1 MMRPAL
7 FLDRDGVIN
16 INHGHVHKI
25 ENFDFIEGIFD
36 LVKKA
41 NGLAMPV
48 IIITNQGGIGRGLY
62 SEDVFHTLMNTVIE
76 LFKEHG
82 AVIDDVYFCPNHP
95 EHGVGQYKQPSYYR
109 KPEPGM
115 ILMAAK
121 DHGLDLSKSVFV
133 GDKRTDMEA
142 GKSAGVGELFLFSET
157 EKHHQ
162 AHSISSLND
171 VVLRINI

>member
-1 MMRPAL
+1 
-7 FLDRDGVIN
+7 
-16 INHGHVHKI
+16 
-25 ENFDFIEGIFD
+25 
-36 LVKKA
+36 
-41 NGLAMPV
+41 MPV

-62 SEDVFHTLMNTVIE
+62 SEDVFHTLMNKVIE

-95 EHGVGQYKQPSYYR
+95 EHGVGQYKRASHYR

-115 ILMAAK
+115 ILKAAK
-121 DHGLDLSKSVFV
+121 DHGIDLLNSVLV
-133 GDKRTDMEA
+133 GDKNTDIDA
-142 GKSAGVGELFLFSET
+142 GKSAGIRELFLFSET

-162 AHSISSLND
+162 AHSISTLND

>member
-1 MMRPAL
+1 MTRAAL

-25 ENFDFIEGIFD
+25 ENFDFIEGIFEI
-36 LVKKA
+36 VKKA
-41 NGLAMPV
+41 NKLSMPV

-62 SEDVFHTLMNTVIE
+62 SEDVFHALMNKVIDM
-76 LFKEHG
+76 FKEHG

-95 EHGVGQYKQPSYYR
+95 EHGVGQYKRASYYR

-121 DHGLDLSKSVFV
+121 DYGLDLPRSVFV
-133 GDKRTDMEA
+133 GDKTTDIDA
-142 GKSAGVGELFLFSET
+142 GKAAGVGELFLFSET
-157 EKHHQ
+157 EKHPQ
-162 AHSISSLND
+162 AHIISSLTEVALGID
-171 VVLRINI
+171 I